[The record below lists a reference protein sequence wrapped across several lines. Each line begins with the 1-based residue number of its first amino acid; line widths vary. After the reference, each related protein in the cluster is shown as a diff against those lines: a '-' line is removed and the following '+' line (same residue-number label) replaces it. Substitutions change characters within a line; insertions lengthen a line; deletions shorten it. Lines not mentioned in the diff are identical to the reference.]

1 MNDLIG
7 VKDNYLTE
15 SDEYSPTPAELR
27 ILEVSLN
34 PEHAGKNITERC
46 QLADVS
52 RETWYKS
59 FRKPEFNELVSKTCL
74 DLVRDGLGDAVSAL
88 KKSASNPSPKAN
100 PDRRLLFELAGVS
113 KIADGDKIMIVN
125 LSTEG
130 KGD

>member
-1 MNDLIG
+1 MMEIEG
-7 VKDNYLTE
+7 VKDNYLTDN
-15 SDEYSPTPAELR
+15 DEYSPTPAELR

-74 DLVRDGLGDAVSAL
+74 DLVRDGLGDALAAL
-88 KKSASNPSPKAN
+88 KKSAANPSPKAN

-113 KIADGDKIMIVN
+113 KIADGDRIMIVN

-130 KGD
+130 KGG